1 MVEILYTTY
10 NSVHLIHYEI
20 YSAEICKGGIM
31 DKMKHLNGR
40 LYNIL
45 GIDQALENRVF
56 GVLACHKY
64 HFVKIIRESSSYM
77 PSASTVMTLTILVPL
92 SVFYLTDLT
101 HSQCEL

>member
-1 MVEILYTTY
+1 
-10 NSVHLIHYEI
+10 
-20 YSAEICKGGIM
+20 M

-77 PSASTVMTLTILVPL
+77 PSASTVRTSTILVAL
-92 SVFYLTDLT
+92 SAFYSTVKT
-101 HSQCEL
+101 HTS